1 MDVSFRRVSAIPLT
15 ERRLGVGA
23 LKLSIQT
30 RILIPLT
37 LLMLLSLVGSAIGF
51 LLSTNATRNEILDG
65 QLSEDRRR
73 LVDAWQRRADDLT
86 ISARLLSQDSSLI
99 TALAGDRIL
108 DLDRRAVTVRD
119 RFSLDQV
126 VVVNREGKT
135 RVNIVTRSELSRA
148 DVPARLAA
156 LAPATDDT
164 PILLPLEAG
173 SVLLVGRRPIWAQGA
188 ADRNDRPL
196 GTIYT
201 VLDVARETGQLRR
214 ELELQSLVQLATDRV
229 VAVSPDEAALEP
241 LRARPLLPS
250 QRDTELPGGRYRTT
264 SATFALGDTPVQL
277 ALLRSEETINTI
289 VAAGFQVMLI
299 SSGATL
305 LLLLVLGVVL
315 ARSVTYPIRTLAG
328 MAGAL
333 ATGDLSRRANLASE
347 DEIGQLGHAL
357 DHAADTIARLLDEQA
372 KNLGE
377 LQAILTSIAD
387 GVLAIDARGTV
398 VLANPAALGL
408 LGSRSET
415 LLGQPLDV
423 LLAVEQVALVD
434 GMQAIVGQLRS
445 ELVDADMSVTEG
457 RVTIGAR
464 VLGLRSA
471 PIARDRGIL
480 GAVMVIQ
487 DITAAVIAEQVKSDF
502 IAVASHEL
510 RTPLTSLKGHI
521 DLLFLL
527 DTANLS
533 VDQQTSLS
541 TIRRQANNL
550 VQLVNDL
557 LEMARIEQGR
567 LIAER
572 VWIDPALALRE
583 VLHELEG
590 QAEARA
596 IRLLPAVD
604 PQLPQ
609 LWMDPLHLRRILVNL
624 VANAIKYSPD
634 GKAVTLRA
642 YELSDP
648 LLLPSPPLGPHW
660 PYHDQRSVVL
670 EVEDRGVGIRAE
682 DQPKIFTR
690 FFRSQNPRS
699 TEAGGT
705 GLGLAIT
712 QALVQLH
719 GGQIGFRSAEGQGS
733 CFWVRLPVVT
743 VAPLDG
749 SPLDVAPYRVP
760 VSLGGG

>member
-1 MDVSFRRVSAIPLT
+1 M
-15 ERRLGVGA
+15 
-23 LKLSIQT
+23 KLSIQT

-86 ISARLLSQDSSLI
+86 ISARLLSEDTSLI

-108 DLDRRAVTVRD
+108 DLDRRAVTIRD
-119 RFSLDQV
+119 RFNLDQV
-126 VVVNREGKT
+126 VVVNREGKA

-164 PILLPLEAG
+164 PILLPLGAG
-173 SVLLVGRRPIWAQGA
+173 SVLLVGRRPVWAQGNP
-188 ADRNDRPL
+188 DLNDQPL

-229 VAVSPDEAALEP
+229 VAVSPDEAALAP
-241 LRARPLLPS
+241 LRARPLLSS
-250 QRDTELPGGRYRTT
+250 QRDTDLPGGRYRTT
-264 SATFALGDTPVQL
+264 SATFTLGDTPVQL

-299 SSGATL
+299 SSGVTL

-333 ATGDLSRRANLASE
+333 ATGDLSRRANLDSE
-347 DEIGQLGHAL
+347 DEIGQLGQAL

-377 LQAILTSIAD
+377 LQAIMTSIAD
-387 GVLAIDARGTV
+387 GVLAIDARGAV
-398 VLANPAALGL
+398 VLANPAALTL
-408 LGSRSET
+408 LNSRSET
-415 LLGQPLDV
+415 LLGQPVDA
-423 LLAVEQVALVD
+423 LLAVENVALVD
-434 GMQAIVGQLRS
+434 GMQAIVGQIRS
-445 ELVDADMSVTEG
+445 ELTDADLRVTEG

-471 PIARDRGIL
+471 PIVRERSIL
-480 GAVMVIQ
+480 GAVMVLQ

-533 VDQQTSLS
+533 ADQQTSLS

-572 VWIDPALALRE
+572 VWIDPALVLRE
-583 VLHELEG
+583 VMHELDG
-590 QAEARA
+590 QAESRG
-596 IRLLPAVD
+596 IRLLSTID

-609 LWMDPLHLRRILVNL
+609 LWIDPLHLRRILINL
-624 VANAIKYSPD
+624 LANAIKYSPD

-648 LLLPSPPLGPHW
+648 SQLPSPPHNPHW

-670 EVEDRGVGIRAE
+670 EIEDRGVGIRAE

-749 SPLDVAPYRVP
+749 SPLDVGPYQVP

>member
-1 MDVSFRRVSAIPLT
+1 M
-15 ERRLGVGA
+15 
-23 LKLSIQT
+23 SIQT

-86 ISARLLSQDSSLI
+86 ISARLLSQDASLI

-119 RFSLDQV
+119 RFNLDQV
-126 VVVNREGKT
+126 VVVNNQGKP

-148 DVPARLAA
+148 DVSARLAA
-156 LAPATDDT
+156 LPSGTDDT
-164 PILLPLEAG
+164 PILLPLDG
-173 SVLLVGRRPIWAQGA
+173 GIVLLVGRQQVWPQ
-188 ADRNDRPL
+188 DNPDLNNQPL

-201 VLDVARETGQLRR
+201 VLDVDRETAQLRR
-214 ELELQSLVQLATDRV
+214 ELELQSLVQLATSRV
-229 VAVSPDEAALEP
+229 LAVAPNESALEP
-241 LRARPLLPS
+241 LRGQPLPAS
-250 QRDTELPGGRYRTT
+250 QHDIELHGEGRYRTT
-264 SATFALGDTPVQL
+264 AATFTLGDTPVQL
-277 ALLRSEETINTI
+277 ALLRSEEAINTI

-305 LLLLVLGVVL
+305 LLLLLLGVLL

-333 ATGDLSRRANLASE
+333 ANGDLSRRANLSSA

-357 DHAADTIARLLDEQA
+357 DHAADTITRLLDEQA

-377 LQAILTSIAD
+377 LQAIMTSIAD
-387 GVLAIDARGTV
+387 GVLAIDAKGTV
-398 VLANPAALGL
+398 MLANPAALAL
-408 LGSRSET
+408 LNSRSEA
-415 LLGQPLDV
+415 LIGQPLEV
-423 LLAVEQVALVD
+423 LLAVEHVALVD
-434 GMQAIVGQLRS
+434 GMQAIIGQIRS
-445 ELVDADMSVTEG
+445 ELTDLDLSVTEG
-457 RVTIGAR
+457 RVTLGAQ
-464 VLGLRSA
+464 VLSLRSA
-471 PIARDRGIL
+471 PIVRERSIL
-480 GAVMVIQ
+480 GAVMVLQ
-487 DITAAVIAEQVKSDF
+487 DVTAAVIAEQVKSDF

-533 VDQQTSLS
+533 DDQQTSLA

-572 VWIDPALALRE
+572 VWIDPALVLRE
-583 VLHELEG
+583 VLAELES
-590 QAEARA
+590 QAEGRA
-596 IRLLPAVD
+596 IRLLPAFS

-609 LWMDPLHLRRILVNL
+609 LWIDPLHLRRILVNL
-624 VANAIKYSPD
+624 IANAIKYSPD
-634 GKAVTLRA
+634 GKVVTLRA
-642 YELSDP
+642 YELADP
-648 LLLPSPPLGPHW
+648 IQLPSPPVNPHW
-660 PYHDQRSVVL
+660 SYHDQRSVVL
-670 EVEDRGVGIRAE
+670 EIEDRGVGIRAE

-690 FFRSQNPRS
+690 FFRSHNPRS

-719 GGQIGFRSAEGQGS
+719 GGQIGFRSVEGQGS

-749 SPLDVAPYRVP
+749 SSLDVAPYQMP